1 MMMSLAHLLHAHTA
15 TQHPR
20 PIVPR
25 HIHLSAALGWIG
37 RAYAAAGDGGISK
50 GYDLL
55 RARWAPSY
63 PETTGYTIP
72 TLLNA
77 AAYLGQ
83 PGWRIDA
90 LRMADYLLEQRTPE
104 GGVVH
109 WERRGDPPVVF
120 DTGQAIF
127 GWLAAFRVSGEPRYL
142 EAARRAADWLV
153 SIQDESGAWM
163 RNQHLGTPKTID
175 TRVAWALLEL
185 FDQTGAE
192 DYTQSARRNLDWAVQ
207 QQTPDGWFQ
216 HCAFTPQE
224 PPFTHT
230 LAYTIEGLL
239 LCGLRL
245 QEKRYVEAA
254 RRGAEALLRL
264 QRPDGS
270 LAGTYDSGW
279 RPNESFSCLTGNCQ
293 MGIVWLRF
301 YHLQPAPRYLEA
313 ARKAIGFVAHTQIA
327 RGAASEIRG
336 GIAGSAPIWGGYE
349 RFKYPNWAAKFFVD
363 ALLWLETSQG
373 NAPVPVY
380 AG

>member
-1 MMMSLAHLLHAHTA
+1 MPPFSHLLYAHTA
-15 TQHPR
+15 TR
-20 PIVPR
+20 RTAPITPTHR
-25 HIHLSAALGWIG
+25 HLTAALGWIE
-37 RAYAAAGDGGISK
+37 RAHAAAGDGGISK

-55 RARWAPSY
+55 RARWVPSY

-77 AAYLGQ
+77 AVYLQQ
-83 PGWRIDA
+83 PGWQTTA
-90 LRMADYLLEQRTPE
+90 LRMADYLLEQSTPE

-120 DTGQAIF
+120 DTGQVIF
-127 GWLAAFRVSGEPRYL
+127 GWLAAYRLSGERRYL
-142 EAARRAADWLV
+142 EAAQRAADWLV
-153 SIQDESGAWM
+153 SIQDESGAWL
-163 RNQHLGTPKTID
+163 RHQHLNTPKTID

-185 FDQTGAE
+185 SAQTGARD
-192 DYTQSARRNLDWAVQ
+192 DYTQFARRNLDWALQ
-207 QQTPDGWFQ
+207 QQEPDGWFR

-239 LCGLRL
+239 HCGLHL
-245 QEKRYVEAA
+245 KEDRYVEAA
-254 RRGAEALLRL
+254 RHGAEALLRL

-270 LAGTYDSGW
+270 LAGTYAEGW
-279 RPNESFSCLTGNCQ
+279 RPNQTYTCLTGNCQ
-293 MGIVWLRF
+293 MGIVWLQLYR
-301 YHLQPAPRYLEA
+301 LQPAPRYLKA
-313 ARKAIGFVAHTQIA
+313 ARKAIGFVAHTQILE
-327 RGAASEIRG
+327 GNGSEIRG

-363 ALLWLETSQG
+363 ALLWLSATQD
-373 NAPVPVY
+373 NAPAPLY